1 MAILKYYNS
10 QVHDLYK
17 YNRVASTTQTATP
30 IGYNPDCQVYGI
42 ADFSGCR
49 ARNRHFCTLAGSS
62 YGLEFDRENVNFW
75 NCCTYGG
82 VLISPKH
89 MIVCQH
95 FRGARP
101 DPNDNTGNIVLLG
114 KSGLRHTVK
123 VIGVTLSIGG
133 DQTLLE
139 FDQPVP
145 EGEFYIYNKI
155 ADASYI
161 RRGTPVWV
169 QDSNGK
175 IYKRIFKQARFVD
188 GKLIGWNSD
197 PSLDGINDGPFIPT
211 GDPAVFVGDSG
222 SPAFVINEKGETILL
237 GLMFGGSVFPEETI
251 DNLNAKLNPHGY
263 SVSFEKLTAIPEDL
277 NQDGVVDSAD
287 LAIFMGSWGLNP
299 EIGDFNG
306 DGEVDAED
314 MAELLAKWGSYDMS
328 PNAIFNETVADT
340 VDDNNTKG
348 RA

>member
-1 MAILKYYNS
+1 
-10 QVHDLYK
+10 
-17 YNRVASTTQTATP
+17 
-30 IGYNPDCQVYGI
+30 
-42 ADFSGCR
+42 
-49 ARNRHFCTLAGSS
+49 
-62 YGLEFDRENVNFW
+62 
-75 NCCTYGG
+75 
-82 VLISPKH
+82 
-89 MIVCQH
+89 
-95 FRGARP
+95 
-101 DPNDNTGNIVLLG
+101 LG

-123 VIGVTLSIGG
+123 VVGVTLSIGG

-155 ADASYI
+155 ANAAYV
-161 RRGTPVWV
+161 RNGTPVWV

-175 IYKRIFKQARFVD
+175 IYKRIFTRARFVD

-197 PSLDGINDGPFIPT
+197 PSLDGINDGPFVPT

-222 SPAFVINEKGETILL
+222 SPAFVVNEKGETILL
-237 GLMFGGSVFPEETI
+237 GLMFGGSVFPQETI

-340 VDDNNTKG
+340 VDENNTKG